1 MESTGQ
7 GNAGQ
12 DNPRQG
18 SGLPGG
24 AMQDD
29 SMQDNAMQGTVRKRL
44 FIGLI
49 AGTCLFVCSLLV
61 LLWVVPYVGLQNIHP
76 SAPWAL
82 GVILGALFLLVLWAS
97 LGLLLSVVLPWPVP
111 LARRVRGVTVKL
123 LVPMMSL
130 LGRVLGFT
138 KEDIHTSFIKV
149 NNEMVLRELGRFPPE
164 RILLLVPHCLQNS
177 RCEMRLTHDV
187 DNCKRCGKCPITGL
201 LELRD
206 RYGVHLAVATGGTIA
221 RRIVVDKRP
230 KMIIAVACYRD
241 LSSGIQDAY
250 PLPVFGVLNER
261 PFGPCLDT
269 TVALDRLESALTRF
283 LMQ

>member
-1 MESTGQ
+1 
-7 GNAGQ
+7 
-12 DNPRQG
+12 
-18 SGLPGG
+18 
-24 AMQDD
+24 
-29 SMQDNAMQGTVRKRL
+29 VRKRL

-76 SAPWAL
+76 SAPWVL
-82 GVILGALFLLVLWAS
+82 GVIVGLLLLLVFWAG
-97 LGLLLSVVLPWPVP
+97 LGLLLSVVLPRPLP

-130 LGRVLGFT
+130 LGRALGFT

-149 NNEMVLRELGRFPPE
+149 NNEMVLRELGRFQPS
-164 RILLLVPHCLQNS
+164 RILLLMPHCLQNS

-187 DNCKRCGKCPITGL
+187 NNCKRCGMCPITGL

-206 RYGVHLAVATGGTIA
+206 KYGVHLAVATGGTIA
-221 RRIVVDKRP
+221 RRIVVQHRP
-230 KMIIAVACYRD
+230 GLIIAVACERD
-241 LSSGIQDAY
+241 LASGIQDTH
-250 PLPVFGVLNER
+250 PLPVYGILNSR

-269 TVALDRLESALTRF
+269 DVALDQVEWAINEF
-283 LMQ
+283 LA